1 MLLEDKRRIAFE
13 SKKSLLAHK
22 HPAEDNRGGNE
33 SEPAYCAASDQFA
46 AAPAV
51 PLLLLHVGRVSV
63 LRRLQPR
70 DVCADRER
78 DADRDR
84 LLKKFGT
91 PQQELSLYCI
101 KGPRPGLAWSF
112 ACEILHR
119 SFPAM
124 PWLS

>member
-63 LRRLQPR
+63 LRRLQPGR
-70 DVCADRER
+70 VRIENEMRIEIALQNLENAAWACREFSVKSYTDR
-78 DADRDR
+78 
-84 LLKKFGT
+84 
-91 PQQELSLYCI
+91 
-101 KGPRPGLAWSF
+101 
-112 ACEILHR
+112 
-119 SFPAM
+119 FPAM

>member
-63 LRRLQPR
+63 LGDCSRGTYVRIENEMR
-70 DVCADRER
+70 IEIAF
-78 DADRDR
+78 
-84 LLKKFGT
+84 LKNLGH
-91 PQQELSLYCI
+91 LSKSC
-101 KGPRPGLAWSF
+101 P
-112 ACEILHR
+112 CTV
-119 SFPAM
+119 
-124 PWLS
+124 